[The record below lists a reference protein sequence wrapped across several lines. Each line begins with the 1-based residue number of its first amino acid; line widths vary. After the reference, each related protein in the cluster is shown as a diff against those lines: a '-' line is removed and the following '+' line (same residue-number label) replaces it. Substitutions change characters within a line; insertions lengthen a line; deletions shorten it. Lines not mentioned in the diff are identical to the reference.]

1 MLGLDGQPDR
11 TACRRCI
18 PAGRSRPTSAVSRPG
33 PAPCSIAP
41 PSSSAP
47 PQPREPGPASTS
59 PVHPTSPPSPAGTSP
74 AAGRRRPRPCPTTPP
89 PANACGHAARNSAVL
104 QRRNG
109 NLQRASSH
117 RRWRTWRPPLRVS
130 CRSCNGAPG
139 PVATTA
145 FGYSESIA
153 AATSPVAASGIAV
166 AASSITS
173 SRASGI
179 SRVHASPL
187 PTGKNGSRL
196 P

>member
-1 MLGLDGQPDR
+1 MVCEVPTHPASPATRVQHIAGPGFEQRDEVANRRQIDRRLRFGPWEMRRVILSHSVVRRPDLCSDAVVGYPLSIQSSESLTEDER
-11 TACRRCI
+11 
-18 PAGRSRPTSAVSRPG
+18 AVSG
-33 PAPCSIAP
+33 
-41 PSSSAP
+41 
-47 PQPREPGPASTS
+47 
-59 PVHPTSPPSPAGTSP
+59 AG
-74 AAGRRRPRPCPTTPP
+74 
-89 PANACGHAARNSAVL
+89 
-104 QRRNG
+104 
-109 NLQRASSH
+109 
-117 RRWRTWRPPLRVS
+117 
-130 CRSCNGAPG
+130 SCNGAPG